1 MLRLPYATGT
11 TRATLVALVLA
22 VAAPPLAAQSAQSAS
37 STSIESAVRLFQARD
52 YGRAKAELVPVARAE
67 PDNAAAAYYL
77 GRIAIVDGDA
87 QEAVTWLERATRLD
101 PRSPTYH
108 RWLGRAY
115 SRQVRRANR
124 LKQLR
129 LAKKI
134 RRSFETAVA
143 LAPDD
148 VEARHDLLQFYLIAP
163 GFAGGSVDKARAQAQ
178 AIRARNPM
186 LGHVAEGWIAEA
198 GEDDALAER
207 EYAGALA
214 AYPDSAAPYIALGA
228 LYQRTRQWD
237 KAFDTYE
244 RLLKA
249 RPNQAGA
256 YYLIGR
262 TASLAG
268 ANLVRGEEALKTYLA
283 KQPGEG
289 DAPLS
294 SAHYRLGVI
303 YEHRGRVA
311 EAKAQYEAAL
321 RLDPREPDARKALE
335 RLQ

>member
-1 MLRLPYATGT
+1 MLRLLYATLSVL
-11 TRATLVALVLA
+11 TL
-22 VAAPPLAAQSAQSAS
+22 AAPLAPLAAQSA
-37 STSIESAVRLFQARD
+37 SIESAVRLFDARD
-52 YGRAKAELVPVARAE
+52 YARARAELVPVAEAE

-87 QEAVTWLERATRLD
+87 EAAASWLERATRLD
-101 PRSPTYH
+101 PRSATYH

-124 LKQLR
+124 FKQLR

-134 RRSFETAVA
+134 RRSFQTAVA

-178 AIRARNPM
+178 AIRDRNPM
-186 LGHVAEGWIAEA
+186 LGRVAEGWIAEA
-198 GEDDALAER
+198 GKDDALAER

-214 AYPDSAAPYIALGA
+214 EYPDSAAPYIALGA
-228 LYQRTRQWD
+228 LYQRTKQWD

-244 RLLKA
+244 RLLEA
-249 RPNQAGA
+249 RPNEAGA

-268 ANLVRGEEALKTYLA
+268 ANLVRGEEALKAYLA
-283 KQPGEG
+283 KKPGDG

-303 YEHRGRVA
+303 YELRGRVA

-321 RLDPREPDARKALE
+321 RLDPREPEARKALE
-335 RLQ
+335 RLR